1 MKVKAKGRGIY
12 GGCRHKPGAEFELDR
27 PEQFNAGWMVEVKR
41 SPGRPKK
48 TEKPAPA
55 KKAKA
60 ASKKA

>member
-1 MKVKAKGRGIY
+1 MKVKAKSRGVY
-12 GGCRHKPGAEFELDR
+12 GGCRLKPGAEFELF
-27 PEQFNAGWMVEVKR
+27 ESEHFNASWMEEVKR

-48 TEKPAPA
+48 TEEPAPA